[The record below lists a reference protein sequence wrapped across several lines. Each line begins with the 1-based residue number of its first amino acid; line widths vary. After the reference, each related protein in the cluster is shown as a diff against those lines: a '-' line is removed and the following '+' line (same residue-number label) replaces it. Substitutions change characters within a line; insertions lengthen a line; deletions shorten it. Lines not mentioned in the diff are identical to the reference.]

1 MNIIRLFPIMF
12 LMCLG
17 TVLSFAQTT
26 VSFKGMVV
34 SGHTD
39 CIRLCE
45 KGDDNPVKSTPTVGP
60 VSRVVVQND
69 SLIVAIAADNFIYS
83 SPDGMDWHLMDFC
96 AMYGDYYGWCSL
108 VMLAASDYDFMV
120 VGADENGEPLAFM
133 SASGKVWSPR
143 PLEYPV
149 SGGGYERL
157 KEMPVGLKYDREH
170 ERYEMELK
178 NGDRLLLPAC
188 SHCNALVKGQ

>member
-1 MNIIRLFPIMF
+1 MKRLFPIMF

-26 VSFKGMVV
+26 ASFKGMVV
-34 SGHTD
+34 SGHAD

-45 KGDDNPVKSTPTVGP
+45 KVDDNPVKSTPTVGP
-60 VSRVVVQND
+60 VSRVAVQND
-69 SLIVAIAADNFIYS
+69 SLIVALAADNFIYS
-83 SPDGMDWHLMDFC
+83 STDGLDWHLMDFC
-96 AMYGDYYGWCSL
+96 ATYGDYYGWCSL

-120 VGADENGEPLAFM
+120 VGADENGEPLAFT
-133 SASGKVWSPR
+133 SVQGRIWSPR

-149 SGGGYERL
+149 AGGYERL
-157 KEMPVGLKYDREH
+157 EEMPVDLLYDGEH
-170 ERYEMELK
+170 DRYEMVLG